1 MPKPGPSIYYMRAT
15 SADVN
20 RIHRDDDLL
29 KVWTKSGKGST
40 TTYTSWDDWTI
51 TKHPGGR
58 GWVVRRPDGTIPRR
72 CDWVYSLIIA
82 KCEAASHGQGTK
94 A

>member
-1 MPKPGPSIYYMRAT
+1 MMT

-51 TKHPGGR
+51 TKHSSGN
-58 GWVVRRPDGTIPRR
+58 GWVVTRPDGTTPGRGWS
-72 CDWVYSLIIA
+72 CTLIVA
-82 KCEAASHGQGTK
+82 KCDAAYYGQG
-94 A
+94 AEA